1 MSNYKT
7 VFFTLGILQI
17 ILGIS
22 MVFPIIIQIIFDELD
37 SSFIGASLITIIFGT
52 LFFLSNLDH
61 DKKLS
66 LQNAFLLTALS
77 WLSIAVFSSLPFIF
91 SNLNLSITDSF
102 FESMSGITTTGSTII
117 TDLNSSPKAILLW
130 RALLQWLGGI
140 GIIVMAIT
148 LMPIMNVGGM
158 QLFKVSS
165 SDASEKILPKTKE
178 ITLRLILIYLILTFL
193 CSFFYNIFGMEFFD
207 SLTHSMTT
215 IATGGFSNYNESIG
229 YFNNIK
235 IEIIS
240 MVFIIL
246 GSIPF
251 ISYIKFLSGK
261 KNIFYTD
268 TQIKSFI
275 KIIFYSIVILFFYLT
290 IFNKSFSDVSLRSI
304 SFNVISILTG
314 TGYVTQ
320 NFDDWGSFPLIYFL
334 ILMFIGGCAGSTA
347 CGIKIFRVQI
357 LYLFLKNQL
366 KKIIYPRGIFIIKY
380 DNNNVN
386 EKFMASIIAFIY
398 LYIIIFFIITTM
410 LSLSGLDFTTSISG
424 AATSISNVGP
434 GLGELIGPNNDP
446 GATFD
451 TTCPWRCIGGNTSF
465 SDQDCEEDDAGIYT
479 AVGHAQYD
487 GWCHAD
493 SDSPAV
499 IIPTTSSY
507 CCEWETDFEEYEDGQ
522 FLYGTC
528 KEYNDGFDG
537 IQKNTSKK
545 ISFDN
550 NNLNNSLFFKSQII
564 LYENPKEVDQGY
576 IDTIDYTN
584 TAIIISHTNLT
595 SGSRIK
601 KYFDTHKFYILNIL
615 YHLQ

>member
-37 SSFIGASLITIIFGT
+37 SSFIGASLITIIFGI

-193 CSFFYNIFGMEFFD
+193 CSFFYNICGMKFFD

-240 MVFIIL
+240 MIFIIL

-251 ISYIKFLSGK
+251 IAYIKFLSGK

-314 TGYVTQ
+314 TGYTTQ
-320 NFDDWGSFPLIYFL
+320 NFDNWGSFPLIYFL

-398 LYIIIFFIITTM
+398 LYIIIFFIITAM
-410 LSLSGLDFTTSISG
+410 LTLSGLDFTTSISG

-434 GLGELIGPNNDP
+434 GLGELIGPN
-446 GATFD
+446 
-451 TTCPWRCIGGNTSF
+451 GNFSQLPDFSKWILSF
-465 SDQDCEEDDAGIYT
+465 GMILGRLELFAIL
-479 AVGHAQYD
+479 VL
-487 GWCHAD
+487 
-493 SDSPAV
+493 
-499 IIPTTSSY
+499 
-507 CCEWETDFEEYEDGQ
+507 
-522 FLYGTC
+522 FLP
-528 KEYNDGFDG
+528 
-537 IQKNTSKK
+537 
-545 ISFDN
+545 SFWV
-550 NNLNNSLFFKSQII
+550 K
-564 LYENPKEVDQGY
+564 
-576 IDTIDYTN
+576 
-584 TAIIISHTNLT
+584 
-595 SGSRIK
+595 
-601 KYFDTHKFYILNIL
+601 
-615 YHLQ
+615 

>member
-193 CSFFYNIFGMEFFD
+193 CSFFYNICGMKFFD

-229 YFNNIK
+229 YFNSIK

-240 MVFIIL
+240 MIFIIL

-251 ISYIKFLSGK
+251 IAYIKFLSGK

-275 KIIFYSIVILFFYLT
+275 KIIFYSILILFIYLT

-320 NFDDWGSFPLIYFL
+320 NFDNWGSFPLIYFL

-398 LYIIIFFIITTM
+398 LYIIIFFIITAM

-434 GLGELIGPNNDP
+434 GLGELIGPN
-446 GATFD
+446 
-451 TTCPWRCIGGNTSF
+451 GNFSQLPDFSKWVLSF
-465 SDQDCEEDDAGIYT
+465 GMILGRLELFAIL
-479 AVGHAQYD
+479 VL
-487 GWCHAD
+487 
-493 SDSPAV
+493 
-499 IIPTTSSY
+499 
-507 CCEWETDFEEYEDGQ
+507 
-522 FLYGTC
+522 FLP
-528 KEYNDGFDG
+528 
-537 IQKNTSKK
+537 
-545 ISFDN
+545 SFWV
-550 NNLNNSLFFKSQII
+550 K
-564 LYENPKEVDQGY
+564 
-576 IDTIDYTN
+576 
-584 TAIIISHTNLT
+584 
-595 SGSRIK
+595 
-601 KYFDTHKFYILNIL
+601 
-615 YHLQ
+615 